1 MRVHAEPASGPPPA
15 PPTDASIGRAAVK
28 GALVGYFV
36 VLTIIGSIVF
46 ATGAG
51 FRTALAVGAFAG
63 MWGGPGWGGMMA
75 AQVQADRLAAEERN
89 APGGGS
95 R

>member
-1 MRVHAEPASGPPPA
+1 MLVHAEPGSGRPPA
-15 PPTDASIGRAAVK
+15 PAPDASIGRAAVR
-28 GALVGYFV
+28 GAIVGYFV

-51 FRTALAVGAFAG
+51 FRAALAVGAFAG
-63 MWGGPGWGGMMA
+63 IWGGPGWGGMMA
-75 AQVQADRLAAEERN
+75 AQVQADRLAAEERSER
-89 APGGGS
+89 GGS